1 MKSTFFINWGFCT
14 GATRRPSHMRE
25 LIDVWRKI
33 RMLRELPKRQRLAEM
48 QIDVEKSHARIN
60 PGGRRYCNVCEC
72 FYDCSYAMIVEPTYP
87 ARPSAR
93 PVPGAA
99 AMGSSG
105 PSLAQA
111 EGGTGR

>member
-48 QIDVEKSHARIN
+48 QIMSKKVMLALIL
-60 PGGRRYCNVCEC
+60 
-72 FYDCSYAMIVEPTYP
+72 
-87 ARPSAR
+87 
-93 PVPGAA
+93 GAA
-99 AMGSSG
+99 AIAMYASVFMTVHT
-105 PSLAQA
+105 P
-111 EGGTGR
+111 